1 MDGKPV
7 QEEDLIIYI
16 VSMEHWSNT
25 SLNQSMRTSL
35 ASGQNAN
42 RMKSVLDRPVLS
54 LFLSIFRYITWY
66 SPYAASWPKKKKK
79 NLMISVPVFLSYLVS
94 LQKHSRSLV
103 LCCPIWLMVPLCL
116 GWRWRGRCTHCLYR
130 CCIPWSWTQFHCMG
144 PTVF

>member
-7 QEEDLIIYI
+7 QEETLIIYI
-16 VSMEHWSNT
+16 VSMKHWSNT

-42 RMKSVLDRPVLS
+42 GMKSVLDRPILS

-66 SPYAASWPKKKKK
+66 SPYAAPWPKKK
-79 NLMISVPVFLSYLVS
+79 NLMIFVPVFLCYLVS
-94 LQKHSRSLV
+94 LQKDSCSFV

-116 GWRWRGRCTHCLYR
+116 GWRWRGHCTHCLYR